1 MKGFERAK
9 DNVVASTITIENEI
23 EMDEKEA
30 KGEISVK
37 TAPSAVDKSLE
48 QFDCSPLKMSN
59 QAETY
64 K

>member
-48 QFDCSPLKMSN
+48 QFDCSPLKM
-59 QAETY
+59 
-64 K
+64 